1 MLSLNDSKIGLV
13 VRVCGSWLRRSLAAG
28 LMLIPP
34 LAHPQIS
41 SPDSDPH
48 DQPFS
53 YPSQPND
60 EIGGMADRPLMPQNG
75 ALVLRSWVENAMFGW
90 RAQPGAPELR
100 YAAAVRDDKVEYRRR
115 FESLLF
121 PVGTFDR
128 GEAVSTIESAPVVP

>member
-1 MLSLNDSKIGLV
+1 MLSLNDSKIGGV

-28 LMLIPP
+28 LMLMPP
-34 LAHPQIS
+34 FAHPQMAS
-41 SPDSDPH
+41 HKDPH

-60 EIGGMADRPLMPQNG
+60 EIGGMAGRPLMPQNG
-75 ALVLRSWVENAMFGW
+75 ALVLPPSVETVMSRW

-115 FESLLF
+115 FESLF
-121 PVGTFDR
+121 PVGNFDR
-128 GEAVSTIESAPVVP
+128 GEAESTIEGARVVP

>member
-28 LMLIPP
+28 LMLMPP
-34 LAHPQIS
+34 FAHPQMAS
-41 SPDSDPH
+41 HKDPH

-60 EIGGMADRPLMPQNG
+60 EIGGMAGRPLMPQNG
-75 ALVLRSWVENAMFGW
+75 ALVLPPSVETVMSRW

-115 FESLLF
+115 FESLF
-121 PVGTFDR
+121 PVGNFDR
-128 GEAVSTIESAPVVP
+128 GEAESTIESARVVP

>member
-1 MLSLNDSKIGLV
+1 MLSLNDSIIGLV

-28 LMLIPP
+28 LMLMPP
-34 LAHPQIS
+34 FAHPQMAS
-41 SPDSDPH
+41 HKDPH

-60 EIGGMADRPLMPQNG
+60 EIGGMAGRPLMPQNG
-75 ALVLRSWVENAMFGW
+75 ALVLPPSVETVMSRW

-115 FESLLF
+115 FESLF
-121 PVGTFDR
+121 PVGNFDR
-128 GEAVSTIESAPVVP
+128 GEAESTIESERVVP

>member
-1 MLSLNDSKIGLV
+1 MLSLNDSKIGGV

-28 LMLIPP
+28 LMLMPP
-34 LAHPQIS
+34 FAHPQIS
-41 SPDSDPH
+41 SLDKDPH

-60 EIGGMADRPLMPQNG
+60 EIGGMAGRPLMPQNG
-75 ALVLRSWVENAMFGW
+75 ALVSPPSVETVMSRW

-115 FESLLF
+115 FESLF
-121 PVGTFDR
+121 PVGNFDR
-128 GEAVSTIESAPVVP
+128 GEAESTIESARVVP

>member
-1 MLSLNDSKIGLV
+1 MLSLNDSKIGGV

-28 LMLIPP
+28 LMLMPP
-34 LAHPQIS
+34 FAPPQMAS
-41 SPDSDPH
+41 HKDPH

-60 EIGGMADRPLMPQNG
+60 EIGGMAGRPLMPQNG
-75 ALVLRSWVENAMFGW
+75 ALVLPPSVETVMSRW

-115 FESLLF
+115 FESLF
-121 PVGTFDR
+121 PVGNFDR
-128 GEAVSTIESAPVVP
+128 GEAESTIESARVVP

>member
-60 EIGGMADRPLMPQNG
+60 EIGGMADRPRMPQNG
-75 ALVLRSWVENAMFGW
+75 ALVQFLLLRKLFEHLHLAGGEVE
-90 RAQPGAPELR
+90 RHR
-100 YAAAVRDDKVEYRRR
+100 
-115 FESLLF
+115 SLVVH
-121 PVGTFDR
+121 PRIIHTF
-128 GEAVSTIESAPVVP
+128 